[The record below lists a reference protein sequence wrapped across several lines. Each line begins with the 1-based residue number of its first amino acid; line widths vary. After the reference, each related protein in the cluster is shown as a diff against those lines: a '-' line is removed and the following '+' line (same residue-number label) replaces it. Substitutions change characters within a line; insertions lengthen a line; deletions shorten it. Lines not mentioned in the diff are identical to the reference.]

1 MNVADEVIARLV
13 YIPTRAAPCS
23 GASQPS
29 CKLAEG
35 QRLRELLNDL
45 LGCSTRPIS
54 WNQIVTAAIGLAL
67 CGGKGKMPASFV
79 NDPNHWRDRAEEM
92 RTIAERMKDQLSKEK
107 FLRIMRD
114 YEKLAEQAEERLDGT
129 SQSKDREDLG

>member
-1 MNVADEVIARLV
+1 VE
-13 YIPTRAAPCS
+13 T
-23 GASQPS
+23 
-29 CKLAEG
+29 E
-35 QRLRELLNDL
+35 
-45 LGCSTRPIS
+45 
-54 WNQIVTAAIGLAL
+54 
-67 CGGKGKMPASFV
+67 MPASFV
-79 NDPNHWRDRAEEM
+79 NDPNHWRDRAAEM